1 VQSVNQILADAL
13 EAELGIRPEEEWA
26 FSPTR
31 KWRVDLVFHEQ
42 KLAVEVDGRSHYRAA
57 GHRRD
62 SEKTAA
68 LAEHGYRT
76 IRYPASSVL
85 TQKRLPRIVA
95 QIKRILYG
103 VCSPE
108 DYDHVLTGD

>member
-1 VQSVNQILADAL
+1 MGTVNEILADAL
-13 EAELGIRPEEEWA
+13 EDALGFRPTEEYKFA
-26 FSPTR
+26 TTR
-31 KWRVDLVFHEQ
+31 RWSVDLCFVNE
-42 KLAVEVDGRSHYRAA
+42 KLAIEVDGSSHYRAA

-62 SEKTAA
+62 AEKSAA
-68 LAEHGYRT
+68 LAEHGIMT

-85 TQKRLPRIVA
+85 IKKRLPRIVA

-108 DYDHVLTGD
+108 EYDHVLTGD